1 MIKIKDYKEFNGK
14 VFFTVITN
22 GIVIRDCKIAN
33 GPNGR
38 FVSGP
43 SRSYTDK
50 QGQTK
55 WFNQVQFND
64 EMTNGILQAL
74 EDMEED
80 KQDVEVDDVPF

>member
-38 FVSGP
+38 FVYGP

-74 EDMEED
+74 EDREED